1 MSCAV
6 SSIELLWS
14 ITNNMLQRNFGFKIK
29 QILLF
34 LFCDDFELINQV
46 LLYDIIIRHNVSN
59 PFKYTFWISFK
70 YTFRNDLSLLIILLL
85 FKFLEILCNIG
96 KCKNQYK
103 QQFCNIDEVCKIPL
117 MINDMFMAHHHF
129 LEKTAYGWKILISV
143 LLFWT
148 LQMVC
153 NCLFKYIKL
162 WLIQIHP
169 RKHAFVIDLLNS
181 TYFGIFTWRN
191 KDM

>member
-34 LFCDDFELINQV
+34 LFCDYFELINQV
-46 LLYDIIIRHNVSN
+46 LVYDIIIRHIVSN
-59 PFKYTFWISFK
+59 PFKYTFWITFK
-70 YTFRNDLSLLIILLL
+70 YRARISVLILLL
-85 FKFLEILCNIG
+85 LFWILEILYKIG

-103 QQFCNIDEVCKIPL
+103 QQFYNIDEVCKIPL

-153 NCLFKYIKL
+153 NCLFKYI
-162 WLIQIHP
+162 
-169 RKHAFVIDLLNS
+169 
-181 TYFGIFTWRN
+181 
-191 KDM
+191 